1 MKYFLHV
8 AFFLCLHI
16 PYLYSQDINTEY
28 NQFITKYF
36 QMNNKYNQ
44 GYIDYIS
51 NNKYIINFFNNAKN
65 FIENINPQ
73 FWKDVLNN
81 PKLIE
86 KYPESPNTI
95 LLMSSIEFY
104 MIFIILICQLDMQ

>member
-1 MKYFLHV
+1 MILENNFTIIKAIGIIYEI
-8 AFFLCLHI
+8 FFT
-16 PYLYSQDINTEY
+16 YLYIVLHCAYVFSQNINSEY

-51 NNKYIINFFNNAKN
+51 NNEYIINFFNNAKN
-65 FIENINPQ
+65 FIEDINPQ

-86 KYPESPNTI
+86 KYP
-95 LLMSSIEFY
+95 
-104 MIFIILICQLDMQ
+104 